1 MDHSSAMRRLY
12 ELINSGD
19 IDGFGDLLAE
29 DFVEHAEAPGLE
41 PNREGVKQLFRTLRA
56 TFPDLQMDVEQVLP
70 SGDTVVARIRVTGT
84 HEGDGFMGLPATGK
98 SVDIQLIDITRF
110 GEDGI
115 AREHWG
121 LLDALGM
128 LRQLGVVPQPPE
140 A

>member
-41 PNREGVKQLFRTLRA
+41 PSRDGVKQLFRTLRA
-56 TFPDLQMDVEQVLP
+56 TFPDLQMDVEEVLP
-70 SGDTVVARIRVTGT
+70 SGDTVVARIRLTGT
-84 HEGDGFMGLPATGK
+84 HQGNGFMGLPATGK

-121 LLDALGM
+121 LVDALGM
-128 LRQLGVVPQPPE
+128 LQQLGVVPPPPE